1 MRDALADPAGAVS
14 PCPELDCV
22 RDRLPPVVLAFAEQR
37 ARSLGVTADRVL
49 VAAGLLTDDDY
60 GRAFAR
66 KLGLPFEPIDWRP
79 RSACP
84 LADDRLI
91 EAVAAG
97 MVPIDDARESAVV
110 VVPQGAAARRLA
122 ELAGTPAQPPNLRLT
137 TGERLRRFVQR
148 GAGAALGTRAAFA
161 LVHERPAFSAAPK
174 RPRSVWPVLA
184 LAAGAVPV
192 LAWPGVATAL
202 GIALAALFLAWTA
215 LRIAAVAM
223 PPGSPV
229 RLARL
234 QDGALPLYTIVVA
247 LYREAATVPQL
258 VRALDALDYP
268 PEKLQIVLV
277 LEADDA
283 ATREALEAQRLGP
296 PYEILIAP
304 DIGPRTKPKALNAA
318 LPFARGHLLAVF
330 DAEDRPESDQLR
342 RAVAAFAAGGDRLAC
357 VQARLTIDNTRDGVL
372 TALFTAEYAGLF
384 DVFLP
389 VLARLRL
396 PLPLGGSSN
405 HFRTT
410 ALRAVGGWDAFNLTE
425 DADLGMRLARHGF
438 GTDVIASTTHE
449 EAPARLTPWLRQR
462 TRWFQGWIQ
471 TWLVHM
477 RAPRRTLR
485 ELGPAGFVTLQL
497 VVGGTVLAALVHP
510 LFAAVLIAK
519 LATAGWPRLSDGAE
533 AALVTLFG
541 GTCVAGYAAS
551 VLLGLVGL
559 ARRRLLSVAP
569 VLLLMP
575 LHWLLL
581 AAAAWRALIKLFRD
595 PYRWDKTEHGLA
607 RTSRTTTWRQ
617 RDAGSGMRGVRS
629 GLKKPEVEP
638 AISQ

>member
-1 MRDALADPAGAVS
+1 MGDRGERLRPRRAFPGAGHAVD

-37 ARSLGVTADRVL
+37 ARGLGVTADRVL

-66 KLGLPFEPIDWRP
+66 QLGLPFEPIDWRP

-97 MVPIDDARESAVV
+97 MVPIADGRESAVV

-122 ELAGTPAQPPNLRLT
+122 ELAGTPAQPPNLRIT

-148 GAGAALGTRAAFA
+148 GAGTALGRRAAFA
-161 LVHERPAFSAAPK
+161 LAQERPAVSAAPK
-174 RPRSVWPVLA
+174 ARRSVWPALA
-184 LAAGAVPV
+184 LAAGVVPI
-192 LAWPGVATAL
+192 LAWPGLAIAL
-202 GIALAALFLAWTA
+202 GVVLAALFLAWTG
-215 LRIAAVAM
+215 LRLAAVAM
-223 PPGSPV
+223 PPGPP
-229 RLARL
+229 ARIARIP
-234 QDGALPLYTIVVA
+234 DGALPLYTIVVA

-258 VRALDALDYP
+258 VRALDTLDYP
-268 PEKLQIVLV
+268 PERLQIVLV
-277 LEADDA
+277 LEADDDP
-283 ATREALEAQRLGP
+283 TREAIEALRLGP

-318 LPFARGHLLAVF
+318 LPFARGAVLAVF
-330 DAEDRPESDQLR
+330 DAEDRPEPDQLR
-342 RAVAAFAAGGDRLAC
+342 RAVAAFAAGGERLAC
-357 VQARLTIDNTRDGVL
+357 VQARLTIDNTRDNAL

-438 GTDVIASTTHE
+438 RTDVIASTTHE
-449 EAPARLTPWLRQR
+449 EAPARLAPWLRQR

-477 RAPRRTLR
+477 RSPRTTLR

-519 LATAGWPRLSDGAE
+519 LATEGLPRLADSAE
-533 AALVTLFG
+533 VTLVALFG
-541 GTCVAGYAAS
+541 GTFVAGYAAS

-607 RTSRTTTWRQ
+607 KTSRTIASPQ
-617 RDAGSGMRGVRS
+617 GDAG
-629 GLKKPEVEP
+629 PDP
-638 AISQ
+638 ASAAVSRT